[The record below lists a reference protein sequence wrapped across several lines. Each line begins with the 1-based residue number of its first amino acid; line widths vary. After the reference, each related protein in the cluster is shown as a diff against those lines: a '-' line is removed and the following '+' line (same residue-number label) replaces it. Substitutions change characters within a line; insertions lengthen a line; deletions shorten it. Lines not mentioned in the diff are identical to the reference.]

1 MSMTTAVVIVT
12 SGRAELENAVLSV
25 RQQTRQ
31 VDRLYIVTDGI
42 VGFDDYCQLRDDY
55 KTDSLYGS
63 EKTSVSVSYWD
74 GKIGGAGLEG
84 RRLFAAAPGL
94 VNEDIL
100 FMLPDDDWF
109 GMRHVEDLA
118 GIIEEGKDWA
128 YSLMK
133 VYDKDGKFLFDDIC
147 ECLGE
152 EHPAYNTG
160 VNFAPTGSI
169 AMKTPLYANIA
180 SVYNSRDWGPDRLFY
195 DTAKRMYPKFRGSKN
210 HTNCFRLGGNEGS
223 STAEFF
229 LQGNKLMREH
239 YGDKMPWQK

>member
-12 SGRAELENAVLSV
+12 SGRAELENAVRSV
-25 RQQTRQ
+25 LDQTRW

-42 VGFDDYCQLRDDY
+42 VSFPEYRGMRNDYASTRI
-55 KTDSLYGS
+55 
-63 EKTSVSVSYWD
+63 SVSYWD

-109 GMRHVEDLA
+109 TNHHVEDLA
-118 GIIEEGKDWA
+118 RIIEDGNDWA

-133 VYDKDGKFLFDDIC
+133 VYDKDGNFLFDDIC

>member
-12 SGRAELENAVLSV
+12 SGRAELENAVRSV
-25 RQQTRQ
+25 MNQTRP
-31 VDRLYIVTDGI
+31 VDKLYIVTDGI
-42 VGFDDYCQLRDDY
+42 VSFQEYCDLRDDY
-55 KTDSLYGS
+55 ASAS
-63 EKTSVSVSYWD
+63 CSVSYWD

-109 GMRHVEDLA
+109 GDWHVHDLA
-118 GIIEEGKDWA
+118 YIIEEGHDWA

-133 VYDKDGKFLFDDIC
+133 VYDKNGEFLFDDIC

-160 VNFAPTGSI
+160 VNFVPTGSI
-169 AMKTPLYANIA
+169 AMRTPLYANIA

-239 YGDKMPWQK
+239 YGNKMPWQK